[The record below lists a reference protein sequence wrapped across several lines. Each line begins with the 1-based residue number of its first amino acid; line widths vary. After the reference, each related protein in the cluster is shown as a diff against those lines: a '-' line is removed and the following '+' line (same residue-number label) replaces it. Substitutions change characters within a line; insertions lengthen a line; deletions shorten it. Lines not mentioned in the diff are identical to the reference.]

1 MAVFVFCLPDS
12 IRFQGLAARSDAS
25 KHWIPEAQ
33 GGNLGGQLTAQL
45 GFALN
50 YDITIVSYDTVILY
64 IIYIYI
70 LYYIYI
76 FEKYTS
82 LSLSHLYFS
91 LYVYIYIFIVHQLI
105 CATMICTYGWLQ
117 QFGRKLMPNALQASA
132 TGGFLAALVSTA
144 LKAFDII

>member
-45 GFALN
+45 GFVLN

-64 IIYIYI
+64 IYNIYIFIIYI
-70 LYYIYI
+70 IYI
-76 FEKYTS
+76 FEEYTS
-82 LSLSHLYFS
+82 LSL
-91 LYVYIYIFIVHQLI
+91 IYIFLCMYIYLFIVQLV

>member
-70 LYYIYI
+70 YCIIYIYI
-76 FEKYTS
+76 FEEYTS
-82 LSLSHLYFS
+82 LSLSLIYIF
-91 LYVYIYIFIVHQLI
+91 LCMYIYIYLLYTNLYVQ
-105 CATMICTYGWLQ
+105 
-117 QFGRKLMPNALQASA
+117 R
-132 TGGFLAALVSTA
+132 
-144 LKAFDII
+144 

>member
-45 GFALN
+45 GFVLN

-64 IIYIYI
+64 I
-70 LYYIYI
+70 YYIYI
-76 FEKYTS
+76 IYIYYIYLKNIH
-82 LSLSHLYFS
+82 LSLSSIFFFVCIYIYLLYTN
-91 LYVYIYIFIVHQLI
+91 LYVQ
-105 CATMICTYGWLQ
+105 
-117 QFGRKLMPNALQASA
+117 R
-132 TGGFLAALVSTA
+132 
-144 LKAFDII
+144 